1 MQLSAVAKSTKSKK
15 RSFKWKYRVSK
26 SFMSSWYSPP
36 HNLIHLIKME
46 FIICSSLM
54 ECLEI
59 GRKKTHRVCGYLDIP
74 IPHIWLNICG
84 YFQSKFTMRIG
95 KIYAHIQLIFEYDIR
110 IGKICAHCTYLVYSN
125 IYAYPNESALTKTE
139 WTTLFF
145 THHTFIV

>member
-15 RSFKWKYRVSK
+15 RSFKWKYRVPK

-36 HNLIHLIKME
+36 HNLIHLIKMKL
-46 FIICSSLM
+46 IIYSPLM

-59 GRKKTHRVCGYLDIP
+59 GRKKRIEYMRIFGY
-74 IPHIWLNICG
+74 PHIRLNICG

-110 IGKICAHCTYLVYSN
+110 IGKIYAHCTYLVYSN